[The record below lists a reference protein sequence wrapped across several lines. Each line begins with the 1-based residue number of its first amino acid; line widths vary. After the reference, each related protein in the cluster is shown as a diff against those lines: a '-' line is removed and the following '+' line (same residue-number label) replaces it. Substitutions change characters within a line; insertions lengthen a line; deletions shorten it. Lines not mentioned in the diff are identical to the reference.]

1 MGNSVCFGEVLWDL
15 LPSGKQVGGAPMN
28 VAFRLKEMKQEV
40 ILLTAIGKDPLG
52 DELWNFLNKNDLS
65 EFVYRSPKLPTG
77 TVTVRLDES
86 GSADYTITEGVAWD
100 EIYTEQ
106 FMETPTQLIFGSLA
120 LRTEFNRL
128 QLKKLI
134 QQAKEVVFDVNLRTP
149 FFTFNAID
157 EFIKLSNIVKMNED
171 EFQWLCQQL
180 NIEVSQTISCFMQ
193 LSNVYSEKIWCI
205 TLGEKGALLFENDH
219 LYQSPGFP
227 VEVIDTIGAG
237 DAFLAAFLYKRNEK
251 EQPAECLSFACKVGS
266 TIAGQHGATQ
276 ALSIELLRQ

>member
-100 EIYTEQ
+100 EILS
-106 FMETPTQLIFGSLA
+106 LIH
-120 LRTEFNRL
+120 
-128 QLKKLI
+128 I
-134 QQAKEVVFDVNLRTP
+134 
-149 FFTFNAID
+149 
-157 EFIKLSNIVKMNED
+157 
-171 EFQWLCQQL
+171 
-180 NIEVSQTISCFMQ
+180 
-193 LSNVYSEKIWCI
+193 
-205 TLGEKGALLFENDH
+205 
-219 LYQSPGFP
+219 
-227 VEVIDTIGAG
+227 
-237 DAFLAAFLYKRNEK
+237 
-251 EQPAECLSFACKVGS
+251 
-266 TIAGQHGATQ
+266 
-276 ALSIELLRQ
+276 

>member
-65 EFVYRSPKLPTG
+65 EFVYRSPILPTG

>member
-1 MGNSVCFGEVLWDL
+1 VLWDL